1 MSVFGDKDRFSFNDL
16 QGCLDFSVSL
26 QAVIP
31 YLIVLKSFTLS
42 DAQALVAPRN
52 PESHKGTY
60 GHGLL
65 VAGSK
70 GMAGAAVMAAQAAL
84 RSGIGLLTVC
94 TPECNRIILQTAVPE
109 AMVVPCGTDCIN
121 SLPTDLSR
129 YSAIA
134 IGPGLTSNDTTCQ
147 MQQTLMEH
155 ASAPLVVD
163 ADALN
168 NIASSPTL
176 LSPLSEKDTLTPHL
190 GEFRRLAFPQPLP
203 KGKSESS
210 PLQEEAS
217 AFSMRHHLYLILK
230 GHRTAVCSP
239 TGDVSL
245 NTTGNAGMAT
255 GGSGDVL
262 TGILLGL
269 RAQGYSAWDA
279 ARLGVFIH
287 GLAGDLA
294 ATALTD
300 IAMTA
305 TDIIHFLPQAWK
317 SVRPSR

>member
-1 MSVFGDKDRFSFNDL
+1 MFL
-16 QGCLDFSVSL
+16 
-26 QAVIP
+26 
-31 YLIVLKSFTLS
+31 LS
-42 DAQALVAPRN
+42 DAQALVAPRD

-94 TPECNRIILQTAVPE
+94 TPECNRFILQTAVPE
-109 AMVVPCGTDCIN
+109 AMVIPCGSDVID

-134 IGPGLTSNDTTCQ
+134 IGPGLTSNGTTRQ
-147 MQQTLMEH
+147 MQQTLMER

-168 NIASSPTL
+168 NIAASPTL
-176 LSPLSEKDTLTPHL
+176 LSHLSEKDILTPHP
-190 GEFRRLAFPQPLP
+190 GEYKRL
-203 KGKSESS
+203 SEG
-210 PLQEEAS
+210 S
-217 AFSMRHHLYLILK
+217 ADEFSVSRHLYLILK
-230 GHRTAVCSP
+230 GHRTTVCSP
-239 TGDVSL
+239 TGDVSH

-294 ATALTD
+294 ATALTE

-305 TDIIHFLPQAWK
+305 TDIIRFLPQAWK

>member
-1 MSVFGDKDRFSFNDL
+1 M
-16 QGCLDFSVSL
+16 
-26 QAVIP
+26 
-31 YLIVLKSFTLS
+31 KSFSLS

-94 TPECNRIILQTAVPE
+94 TPECNRIILQTTVPE
-109 AMVVPCGTDCIN
+109 AMVVPCGTDCID

-134 IGPGLTSNDTTCQ
+134 IGPGLTPNNTTRQ
-147 MQQTLMEH
+147 MQQTLMER
-155 ASAPLVVD
+155 ACAPLVVD

-176 LSPLSEKDTLTPHL
+176 LSPLSEKDILTPHL
-190 GEFRRLAFPQPLP
+190 GEFRRLTFPQPLSE
-203 KGKSESS
+203 GKSESS

-294 ATALTD
+294 ATALTE
-300 IAMTA
+300 IAMTT
-305 TDIIHFLPQAWK
+305 TDIIRFLPQAWK

>member
-1 MSVFGDKDRFSFNDL
+1 MYGFFRNFAGSNSYFL
-16 QGCLDFSVSL
+16 
-26 QAVIP
+26 IP
-31 YLIVLKSFTLS
+31 NYIILKSFSLS
-42 DAQALVAPRN
+42 DAQALVSPRD

-65 VAGSK
+65 IAGSK
-70 GMAGAAVMAAQAAL
+70 GMAGAAIMAAQAAL

-94 TPECNRIILQTAVPE
+94 TPECNRVILQTAVPE
-109 AMVVPCGTDCIN
+109 AMVIPCGTDCIDR
-121 SLPTDLSR
+121 LPTNLSR

-134 IGPGLTSNDTTCQ
+134 IGPGLTSNDTTRQ
-147 MQQTLMEH
+147 MQQTLMESV
-155 ASAPLVVD
+155 ATPLIID

-168 NIASSPTL
+168 NIAASPTL
-176 LSPLSEKDTLTPHL
+176 LSLLSEKDILTPHL
-190 GEFRRLAFPQPLP
+190 GEFKRLAFPLPLP
-203 KGKSESS
+203 EGKGEFPS
-210 PLQEEAS
+210 LQEEA
-217 AFSMRHHLYLILK
+217 ATFSRRHHLYLILK

-239 TGDVSL
+239 TGEISH

-279 ARLGVFIH
+279 ARLGVFVH
-287 GLAGDLA
+287 GLAGDMA
-294 ATALTD
+294 ASALTE

-305 TDIIHFLPQAWK
+305 TDIIHHLPQAWHAIH
-317 SVRPSR
+317 PS